1 MKTANKI
8 IMSGLAAFLISCSEV
23 STTPDITGATTEP
36 SSSPKTPL
44 TEEQKAILANS
55 LYTLVDSTKVDS
67 LKAIFGSDIEKIR
80 YGYNEYFF
88 ATPISIKN
96 DQVFSYPSKDGRKV
110 CDVVTFSQESIPRID
125 RKGVLR
131 AMSYDVHGSYC
142 YLKKRRD
149 NEDYWAEACS
159 GEKDYAFAHARETY
173 RTTKIIDVD
182 GVPVVVNTVGDG
194 GSESFWGYGVSCGE
208 YLKEFKQSCNAS
220 NGLFVDFGDGCNM
233 NQLNLACASF
243 VPEGKTPDEVLNSYT
258 EGYKIQCL
266 EDSIRYAP
274 YDDENYVYIDPFSDS
289 LYRDSVAKI
298 SELIYEWKTA
308 QKHSLCAYR
317 WQFTIIDSSVKLDDD
332 NFFYLEIENEKLELK
347 HPNSLGFAYNTLPNT
362 KIADA
367 YREEGVYVLPASL
380 VAEFFPTLATYPA
393 GIEGF
398 KYYPPE
404 VFYIIVLKD
413 VGAKGHLVTNFDANG
428 IYVTDIVKSGNC
440 PEDTTV
446 HYSMILLADSPD
458 WDVLDRPIVKTTYV
472 SDNWN
477 CDKPETLEKIE
488 PYGEW
493 TISFDGFN
501 YYEKW
506 FSKFETDRYVEL
518 YGGKERF
525 IERFG
530 EDRYLELVGK
540 E

>member
-142 YLKKRRD
+142 YLKKMKG
-149 NEDYWAEACS
+149 NEDYWAEVCS
-159 GEKDYAFAHARETY
+159 GEEDYAFAHARETY

-367 YREEGVYVLPASL
+367 YREEGVYVLPDSL

>member
-80 YGYNEYFF
+80 YGYDEYFF
-88 ATPISIKN
+88 TIPISIKN

-131 AMSYDVHGSYC
+131 AMSYDAHGGYC
-142 YLKKRRD
+142 RMTKHND
-149 NEDYWAEACS
+149 NDYARAEACS

-182 GVPVVVNTVGDG
+182 GVPVVMNTVGDG
-194 GSESFWGYGVSCGE
+194 GFESFWGYGVSCGE
-208 YLKEFKQSCNAS
+208 YLKEFKQSCNVS
-220 NGLFVDFGDGCNM
+220 NGLFMDFGDGCNE
-233 NQLNLACASF
+233 NRLNLACASF
-243 VPEGKTPDEVLNSYT
+243 VPEGKTPDEVLKSYT

-266 EDSIRYAP
+266 EDSIKYAP
-274 YDDENYVYIDPFSDS
+274 YDDENYVYIDPYSDS
-289 LYRDSVAKI
+289 LYRDSVRRVDD
-298 SELIYEWKTA
+298 LIVKWNRA
-308 QKHSLCAYR
+308 QKHSMSAYR
-317 WQFTIIDSSVKLDDD
+317 WQFSIIDSTVGVDGDWDGYYYQEREDD
-332 NFFYLEIENEKLELK
+332 ELELK
-347 HPNSLGFAYNTLPNT
+347 HANSLGFAYNTLPDT

-367 YREEGVYVLPASL
+367 YRKEGVYVLPDSL
-380 VAEFFPTLATYPA
+380 VAEFFPNLATYP
-393 GIEGF
+393 GGLDGF

-404 VFYIIVLKD
+404 IFYVIVIKD
-413 VGAKGHLVTNFDANG
+413 VGTKGHLVTNFDANG

-458 WDVLDRPIVKTTYV
+458 WDVLGRPIVKTTYV

-493 TISFDGFN
+493 TFSNDP
-501 YYEKW
+501 YYYDEW
-506 FSKFETDRYVEL
+506 LELFEPDRYAEL
-518 YGGKERF
+518 FGK
-525 IERFG
+525 
-530 EDRYLELVGK
+530 D
-540 E
+540 